1 MQFRIDDGSGL
12 RVADAEFLGETKF
25 EWDLFSSYDTIR
37 ILTYSAGISAIVRLL
52 EKHDFKNFEC
62 VFGSEKTLHNIK
74 DIIAFQQVAVSDSRA
89 AIQGLT
95 DERHIYILSKIRERQ
110 AHFRV
115 LQKGIAHSKIYLLE
129 NTTTDDTRVIIGSAN
144 LSENAF
150 SGRQSETLVKF
161 DNDLAAWQHYSRMYD
176 EIRNNASIEIELP
189 AERITEAKIELH
201 EVPALNP
208 KDLSNLVIDSPQSP
222 DTLAIAVPTQED
234 RIETLKAAI
243 PPEVSAVLPAF
254 RNGKQNITYEIM
266 QKVRRVTS
274 RLRIVKRDGDVNSRY
289 LSIDHMTGKAELS
302 DAPFSLE
309 YDQASVVKDARLM
322 VNYFKNY
329 EDAFEGDVPRLQ
341 RDYFMLW
348 SWLYFSPLMCD
359 ARTLA
364 DAYGDIFRYP
374 SFAIIYGKSGCGKSS
389 LVDTLITSMFG
400 REYRVDKSEFTG
412 AKLRALQTNYKRF
425 PVVFDDIGKRA
436 MNNYGIDI
444 IKNENHPGVEEYP
457 CFIVSMNKE
466 MRGFSDE
473 IIKRCMMIYTETAL
487 PIYKFDMMNKLQVH
501 IQDVRR
507 DMTGHLYK
515 RYLSQAINELKD
527 NRLTE
532 DWLEFSSKILT
543 DIVVSHIDE
552 PAPDWLRPATWNE
565 YASKRH
571 DNVKAQLT
579 HLLRPSARIK
589 NESSAQSGYV
599 LEKDKVIVVEQ
610 TDTFGRRPFDWEN
623 VPSTLIDENAS
634 VAGRTVLHRTELE
647 NDFLG
652 FSLDGETR
660 WLGRMMKAL
669 NNRN

>member
-12 RVADAEFLGETKF
+12 RVADAKFLSESKF
-25 EWDLFSSYDTIR
+25 EWDLFSGYDTIR

-52 EKHDFKNFEC
+52 DKHDFQNFEC

-74 DIIAFQQVAVSDSRA
+74 DIIAFQQVVVSDNRS
-89 AIQGLT
+89 AIMGLT
-95 DERHIYILSKIRERQ
+95 DERHIYILNKIKEGQ

-129 NTTTDDTRVIIGSAN
+129 DTTTDNTRVIIGSAN

-161 DNDLAAWQHYSRMYD
+161 DNDPAAWQHYSRMYE

-189 AERITEAKIELH
+189 AERITEANIELP
-201 EVPALNP
+201 EVPVLNP
-208 KDLSNLVIDSPQSP
+208 NDHSTLVIDSPQSP

-234 RIETLKAAI
+234 RIETLKVAI
-243 PPEVSAVLPAF
+243 PPEVSAELPAF
-254 RNGKQNITYEIM
+254 HNGKQNITYKIR
-266 QKVRRVTS
+266 QKVRRVNS
-274 RLRIVKRDGDVNSRY
+274 RLRIVKRDDDVNSRY
-289 LSIDHMTGKAELS
+289 LSIDHMTGKVELS
-302 DAPFSLE
+302 GAPFSLE
-309 YDQASVVKDARLM
+309 YDDASVAKDARSM

-359 ARTLA
+359 ARTMA

-389 LVDTLITSMFG
+389 LVDTLMTSMFR

-425 PVVFDDIGKRA
+425 PIVFDDIGKRA
-436 MNNYGIDI
+436 MNNYGTDI
-444 IKNENHPGVEEYP
+444 IKNENHPGVAEYP
-457 CFIVSMNKE
+457 CFIVSMNKD

-487 PIYKFDMMNKLQVH
+487 PIYKYDLMNKLQIQ

-507 DMTGHLYK
+507 DMTGHLYR

-527 NRLTE
+527 NRLPE

-543 DIVVSHIDE
+543 DILTSCIDE
-552 PAPDWLRPATWNE
+552 PAPDWLSPATWNE
-565 YASKRH
+565 YAGKRH
-571 DNVKAQLT
+571 DNVKAQLA

-634 VAGRTVLHRTELE
+634 VAGRTVLNRAELE
-647 NDFLG
+647 NEFLG
-652 FSLDGETR
+652 FSLDGETVWFKR
-660 WLGRMMKAL
+660 IMKPF

>member
-1 MQFRIDDGSGL
+1 
-12 RVADAEFLGETKF
+12 
-25 EWDLFSSYDTIR
+25 
-37 ILTYSAGISAIVRLL
+37 
-52 EKHDFKNFEC
+52 
-62 VFGSEKTLHNIK
+62 
-74 DIIAFQQVAVSDSRA
+74 
-89 AIQGLT
+89 
-95 DERHIYILSKIRERQ
+95 
-110 AHFRV
+110 
-115 LQKGIAHSKIYLLE
+115 
-129 NTTTDDTRVIIGSAN
+129 
-144 LSENAF
+144 
-150 SGRQSETLVKF
+150 
-161 DNDLAAWQHYSRMYD
+161 
-176 EIRNNASIEIELP
+176 
-189 AERITEAKIELH
+189 
-201 EVPALNP
+201 
-208 KDLSNLVIDSPQSP
+208 
-222 DTLAIAVPTQED
+222 
-234 RIETLKAAI
+234 
-243 PPEVSAVLPAF
+243 
-254 RNGKQNITYEIM
+254 
-266 QKVRRVTS
+266 
-274 RLRIVKRDGDVNSRY
+274 
-289 LSIDHMTGKAELS
+289 
-302 DAPFSLE
+302 
-309 YDQASVVKDARLM
+309 
-322 VNYFKNY
+322 
-329 EDAFEGDVPRLQ
+329 
-341 RDYFMLW
+341 
-348 SWLYFSPLMCD
+348 
-359 ARTLA
+359 
-364 DAYGDIFRYP
+364 
-374 SFAIIYGKSGCGKSS
+374 
-389 LVDTLITSMFG
+389 
-400 REYRVDKSEFTG
+400 
-412 AKLRALQTNYKRF
+412 
-425 PVVFDDIGKRA
+425 
-436 MNNYGIDI
+436 
-444 IKNENHPGVEEYP
+444 
-457 CFIVSMNKE
+457 MNKE